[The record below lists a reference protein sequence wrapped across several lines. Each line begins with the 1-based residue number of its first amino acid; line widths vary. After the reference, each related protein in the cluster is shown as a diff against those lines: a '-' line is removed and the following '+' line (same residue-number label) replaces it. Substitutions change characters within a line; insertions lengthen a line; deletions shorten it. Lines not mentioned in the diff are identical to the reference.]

1 MSQIVDFAAPG
12 QARAFWGELDVDG
25 LLQAQPAGRRYL
37 GALQIDQ
44 KTAEILLDIAA
55 ANFSR
60 LRPFTTNACTQVFD
74 NVDRQRY
81 WCRLTTIALS
91 EFAYHRSAK
100 KAFWKELS
108 ARLNIDESQAMR
120 NCFYDILRK
129 GFTSLGAVQAH
140 DHAEVRRLYVATLYL
155 QNGIP
160 VQHQERFA
168 TLLSELRDDYGWWE
182 IAHSSPA
189 AISELLHHDC
199 SHRHDAWGTILRFL
213 SLSCPKDGED
223 CQPISGEL
231 TQSLAMIAT
240 ELDRRGLDARML
252 VDETQ
257 RSSLLAGF
265 DIPNAFFLRD
275 WSSIAQLLRFNPTP
289 STGRRIRS
297 MQRRPLTLRLEPEER
312 GEIQLV
318 LPPQH
323 IYRAEWKNRSTSFCC
338 IPEAEGA
345 EFDIDTAQGI
355 LDLDREITTPVLA
368 IEELWRW
375 QLRMGAGEGEVAF
388 EWNCCGVDPT
398 SPILIFDPINGERLE
413 PSTDLGSARELV
425 VFTPRDYL
433 LADHP
438 DVEVLERIRWCSIKG
453 WWGHHLEKNSEAVQL
468 SFRSGDTSFSL
479 DWSGQTLRVPELRGE
494 RIHNR
499 QLIFSSAP
507 QLWIPPLE
515 HDLDVHVRVDDLDR
529 RVCLTAE
536 ADLIPLDADSNWQ
549 CIDLSDCI
557 QQTARVAVVV
567 WLEQEHPFL
576 PRRWEQVA
584 QVDLEAMA
592 IDPLTLPS
600 PSLLR
605 LHSEKNKE
613 WPFNPE
619 LQPLVLEEAT
629 EFWLPAWRL
638 KGLWP
643 FETITIHLRSSEA
656 SLSVDQVASARGEL
670 EIEMATF
677 RYSLAESDHYEFYLQ
692 RQGDP
697 DLHLICGLGQP
708 EAESIAWDSSDG
720 ILDGLRPG
728 TTYQLEVWNLLNS
741 NQSPES
747 VDLVAA
753 SESIDVNLEDFLVEP
768 AGLYYLELRKDSRH
782 LRTLGW
788 WSGIKDKLALFPD
801 GIDLELLGNLLD
813 NEPLEAFKGSFSSH
827 PHALSDRMLA
837 RAVDALADP
846 QALPSWIDRKLLRNK
861 LDVWLHPEG
870 PVDDTP
876 QQPDGDCPKEQPIK
890 ITLQLEPV
898 PFRPWSRRSRL
909 EATRYFIHSFQ
920 KVRES
925 MGIPSDGIRIE
936 ALDTDIWVVL
946 AKVFLREDLSQI
958 LVKAG
963 EEHALRIKQVE
974 TGKRLQALAFHVKFT
989 PSQEH
994 SSSRRAQSEEFLE
1007 IMNDCRN
1014 EMNVSPDSIRFSI
1027 DEETALPVITVSHK
1041 EHKEKL
1047 DEMRAEAESELS
1059 VGITLIRKRE

>member
-1 MSQIVDFAAPG
+1 MVDFAAPG
-12 QARAFWGELDVDG
+12 QARGFWAELDLDE
-25 LLQAQPAGRRYL
+25 LLQAQPKDRRYL

-44 KTAEILLDIAA
+44 ETAEVLLDMTA

-60 LRPFTTNACTQVFD
+60 LSPFTTNACIQAFD

-81 WCRLTTIALS
+81 WCRLTTLALS
-91 EFAYHRSAK
+91 EFAYHRRAEE
-100 KAFWKELS
+100 AFWKELS
-108 ARLNIDESQAMR
+108 KRLGIEESQSMR
-120 NCFYDILRK
+120 HCFYEILRK
-129 GFTSLGAVQAH
+129 GFTSLGAVQAR
-140 DHAEVRRLYVATLYL
+140 DNSEMRRLYVATLYL

-182 IAHSSPA
+182 IAHSNPV

-199 SHRHDAWGTILRFL
+199 SHRHKAWGTILRFL
-213 SLSCPKDGED
+213 SLSCPKDGVA

-257 RSSLLAGF
+257 RNSLLAGF

-289 STGRRIRS
+289 LTGRRIRS
-297 MQRRPLTLRLEPEER
+297 MQRRPLTLRLDTEER

-323 IYRAEWKNRSTSFCC
+323 LYRPEWKNRTSSFCR
-338 IPEAEGA
+338 IAEVEGA
-345 EFDIDTAQGI
+345 EFDIDSAQGI
-355 LDLDREITTPVLA
+355 LDLDREIFTSVLA
-368 IEELWRW
+368 IEEVWRW
-375 QLRMGAGEGEVAF
+375 QLRFGAGEGEAAF
-388 EWNCCGVDPT
+388 EWNCRGVDPT
-398 SPILIFDPINGERLE
+398 SPMLLFDPISGERLE
-413 PSTDLGSARELV
+413 PFSELGSTRELV
-425 VFTPRDYL
+425 VFTPRNYV

-453 WWGHHLEKNSEAVQL
+453 WWGLHLEKKSKDVDLTFSSDDA
-468 SFRSGDTSFSL
+468 SFCL
-479 DWSGQTLRVPELRGE
+479 DWNEQTLRVPELRGE
-494 RIHNR
+494 RIHDGK
-499 QLIFSSAP
+499 LIFSSAP

-515 HDLDVHVRVDDLDR
+515 HALDVHVRVDDLDR
-529 RVCLTAE
+529 RACLTAE
-536 ADLIPLDADSNWQ
+536 ADLISLDADPNWQ

-584 QVDLEAMA
+584 RVDMESMA
-592 IDPLTLPS
+592 IDPLILPS
-600 PSLLR
+600 SSLIR
-605 LHSEKNKE
+605 LHTDRNEQC
-613 WPFNPE
+613 PFNPE
-619 LQPLVLEEAT
+619 LQPLVLDEAA

-643 FETITIHLRSSEA
+643 FETITIELRSGEA
-656 SLSVDQVASARGEL
+656 SLSVDQVATARGDL
-670 EIEMATF
+670 DIEMATF
-677 RYSLAESDHYEFYLQ
+677 RYSLAESDRYEFYLQ

-697 DLHLICGLGQP
+697 DLFLICALGQP
-708 EAESIAWDSSDG
+708 EAETITWDPCSRVLAG
-720 ILDGLRPG
+720 IRQG

-741 NQSPES
+741 NQSPETI
-747 VDLVAA
+747 DIVADD
-753 SESIDVNLEDFLVEP
+753 ETKEVELEELIGETE
-768 AGLYYLELRKDSRH
+768 GLYYLELRKDSRH

-788 WSGIKDKLALFPD
+788 WSGIKDKLALSPD

-827 PHALSDRMLA
+827 PHALSERMLA

-846 QALPSWIDRKLLRNK
+846 QALPTWIDRKLLRNK
-861 LDVWLHPEG
+861 LDVWLHPDGSVDASPQLPEG
-870 PVDDTP
+870 DVPRE
-876 QQPDGDCPKEQPIK
+876 KPIK

-898 PFRPWSRRSRL
+898 PFRPWSRRSQL
-909 EATRYFIHSFQ
+909 EATRSFKQSFQ

-925 MGIPSDGIRIE
+925 MGIPPDGIRIE
-936 ALDTDIWVVL
+936 VLDTDIWVVL
-946 AKVFLREDLSQI
+946 AKASLREYLSRI
-958 LVKAG
+958 LAKVC
-963 EEHALRIKQVE
+963 EEHSLNIKQAE
-974 TGKRLQALAFHVKFT
+974 KGRKQQALIFHVKFT
-989 PSQEH
+989 PSQEL
-994 SSSRRAQSEEFLE
+994 STSRRAQSEEFLE

-1027 DEETALPVITVSHK
+1027 DEETALPVITVNHK

-1059 VGITLIRKRE
+1059 VAITLIRKRE